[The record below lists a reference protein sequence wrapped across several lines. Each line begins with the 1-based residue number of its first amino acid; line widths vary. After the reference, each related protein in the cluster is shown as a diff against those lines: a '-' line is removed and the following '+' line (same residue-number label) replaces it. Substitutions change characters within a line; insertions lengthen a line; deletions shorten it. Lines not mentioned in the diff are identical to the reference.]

1 MDEYVLTLFPLLHST
16 YQAINLTY
24 QVLDV
29 NCYEQQNV
37 LKRWILPVKEES
49 YECTCTPD
57 FEEPEDMVNDIQC
70 AVERAKTTRKIMK
83 VNDKRYNRS
92 EVTNSPLESL
102 KTNHFKDAQKG
113 KVNDSINKN
122 SEKCSIKSVG
132 NKISAERDIHTHHVK
147 QREPKL
153 RTNIKINKAHTFQT
167 TYQKDFSVRNSHKT
181 SQTIANKMKH
191 PVKQCATTVDIK
203 VENAENVDSLLEKVS
218 TGFCKTSDVKMNS
231 FQNVKGDNC
240 ILHGE
245 ISQRV
250 VHRCVNLN
258 EAMNSLGAPPELVKL
273 LRTFHQY
280 VNVADKL
287 QLKRKCSKQSFLQ
300 KLNESN
306 QYWHRAEPEPVM
318 KLCLRYL
325 LAFVNIIPKKKF
337 EWSGINLKE
346 MEEEFNL
353 LSQSYNKRLDFN
365 ESLSENVFRVRKE
378 SELIVFENTAK
389 KIHWALTGVWNRKC
403 WSMFSG
409 LKDMLKISYAS
420 KEDCLALH
428 QKIQDIQKLQLQV
441 EILIFLK
448 NSFPFLSDLQ
458 NDHIA
463 LAHLYKSYSALC
475 NISSVMVPVLLKN

>member
-57 FEEPEDMVNDIQC
+57 FEEPEDM
-70 AVERAKTTRKIMK
+70 
-83 VNDKRYNRS
+83 
-92 EVTNSPLESL
+92 
-102 KTNHFKDAQKG
+102 
-113 KVNDSINKN
+113 
-122 SEKCSIKSVG
+122 
-132 NKISAERDIHTHHVK
+132 
-147 QREPKL
+147 
-153 RTNIKINKAHTFQT
+153 
-167 TYQKDFSVRNSHKT
+167 
-181 SQTIANKMKH
+181 
-191 PVKQCATTVDIK
+191 
-203 VENAENVDSLLEKVS
+203 
-218 TGFCKTSDVKMNS
+218 
-231 FQNVKGDNC
+231 NVKGDNC